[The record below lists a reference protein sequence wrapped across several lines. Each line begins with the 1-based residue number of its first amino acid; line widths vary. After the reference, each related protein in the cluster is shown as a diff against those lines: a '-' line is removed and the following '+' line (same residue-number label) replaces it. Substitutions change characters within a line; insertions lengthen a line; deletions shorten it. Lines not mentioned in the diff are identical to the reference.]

1 MLRHPSRYV
10 CIPDG
15 ASISLSCQMK
25 SFIVFVIF
33 TRHGLEDSAFET
45 SKIYI
50 SLNVYFFQPE
60 NVSIDIFIVWRKL
73 NSFPTTFKYINSRGN
88 I

>member
-50 SLNVYFFQPE
+50 SLNVYFFQPAE
-60 NVSIDIFIVWRKL
+60 CFHRYFYCLAEVKL
-73 NSFPTTFKYINSRGN
+73 LSYHIQ
-88 I
+88 IH

>member
-45 SKIYI
+45 SKIYLSQCLLFSTCI
-50 SLNVYFFQPE
+50 TECFHRYFYCLAEVKTPFLLHSNTQ
-60 NVSIDIFIVWRKL
+60 IH
-73 NSFPTTFKYINSRGN
+73 
-88 I
+88 

>member
-50 SLNVYFFQPE
+50 SLNVYFFQPALQ
-60 NVSIDIFIVWRKL
+60 NVSIDIFIVWRVKL
-73 NSFPTTFKYINSRGN
+73 LSYHIQ
-88 I
+88 IH